1 MRIFLIVEMILKIM
15 QKSGKT
21 RPKLTVRDEDD
32 LLFSLWI
39 FLFFLQGL
47 GQVRRRLR
55 PVQPHVRGGH
65 ATLLVE
71 TVGRILQVEG
81 EVREGGQSPAEDDWC
96 GQASAR
102 THIGITFNLT
112 TTGA

>member
-65 ATLLVE
+65 AAVQQPRPRGVQE
-71 TVGRILQVEG
+71 TPR
-81 EVREGGQSPAEDDWC
+81 REPE
-96 GQASAR
+96 R
-102 THIGITFNLT
+102 RRP
-112 TTGA
+112 TTGAPNLTSPNLT